1 MNAPAGFAITLII
14 TALMIGFV
22 VVVDELRNPGHVRA
36 PMIPYD
42 RSR

>member
-14 TALMIGFV
+14 TVLMIAFV
-22 VVVDELRNPGHVRA
+22 VVVDEIRNPSSMRA
-36 PMIPYD
+36 PMVPYD